1 MKKTPL
7 LHAELSHLVASLGH
21 GDLVVIADA
30 GLPVPPGTRCIDLAL
45 TRGVPSVDQVLG
57 TLLAEMQVERAA
69 LAEEAGS
76 HSPDFVAGVD
86 RRLPGLPMERV
97 SHAELKRRSAGARA
111 IVRSGEFTPY
121 ANLLLYAGVVFP

>member
-7 LHAELSHLVASLGH
+7 LHAELSQLVASLGH

-45 TRGVPSVDQVLG
+45 TRGVPSFVQVLD

-69 LAEEAGS
+69 LANEASS
-76 HSPDFVAGVD
+76 HSPAFVED
-86 RRLPGLPMERV
+86 MNQRLDGLPVERL
-97 SHAELKRRSAGARA
+97 SHADLKQRSATARA

-121 ANLLLYAGVVFP
+121 ANLLLYAGVVF

>member
-7 LHAELSHLVASLGH
+7 LHAELSQLVASLGH

-45 TRGVPSVDQVLG
+45 TRGVPSFMQVLD
-57 TLLAEMQVERAA
+57 TLLAEMQVERVA
-69 LAEEAGS
+69 LANEASS
-76 HSPDFVAGVD
+76 HSPEFVADMHGRLEGVPLE
-86 RRLPGLPMERV
+86 RLP
-97 SHAELKRRSAGARA
+97 HADLKQRSAAARA

-121 ANLLLYAGVVFP
+121 ANLLLYAGVVF